1 MTPRRHFRPLLP
13 LQKPETSGLNSFLG
27 QIWALQDSRQVVII
41 LPRNFYDKIQG
52 TRMNFLNLKL
62 YCTVPYGPYVRCGS
76 NRLLPTEVPTVVATY
91 CTVDEYSLL
100 YRSFIS
106 EAF

>member
-1 MTPRRHFRPLLP
+1 
-13 LQKPETSGLNSFLG
+13 
-27 QIWALQDSRQVVII
+27 
-41 LPRNFYDKIQG
+41 
-52 TRMNFLNLKL
+52 MNLLNLKL
-62 YCTVPYGPYVRCGS
+62 YCTVPYVRCGS